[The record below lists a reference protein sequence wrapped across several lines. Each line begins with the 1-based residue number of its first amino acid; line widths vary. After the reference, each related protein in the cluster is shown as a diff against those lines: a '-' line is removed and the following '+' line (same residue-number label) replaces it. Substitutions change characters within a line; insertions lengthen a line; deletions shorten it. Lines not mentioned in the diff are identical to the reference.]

1 MERTIAHINTENW
14 GCYIPIIINLPSKY
28 TTQLQ
33 TPFRP
38 LFMSVPRSSYLY
50 FEKEKIFNHFEP
62 VLKELE
68 INNKNFYLQFN
79 SEPVRWNAP
88 TGVFFDIVCKSTNH
102 PEKMPMNLQI
112 NFEKV
117 PKKFIEFEN
126 ETEFFNYYASTFKE
140 SCFLLSKSATITQ
153 KITEN
158 IMANIWNGLKNLSF
172 DEYKRSIQPL
182 EINYNEQPSLAI
194 RIFLNK
200 KCIQKPIKPVNKET
214 EELITLLDIF
224 KILQLVENGKTVPMT
239 YLIQGITPPLNTPL
253 AFLSAS
259 CSHPDGFLY
268 LIITTLN

>member
-1 MERTIAHINTENW
+1 MERTIVQINTENW
-14 GCYIPIIINLPSKY
+14 NCKIPIIINLSSKY

-33 TPFRP
+33 KPFRP

-50 FEKEKIFNHFEP
+50 FDKEKIFTHFEP

-79 SEPVRWNAP
+79 SEPVKWNTP
-88 TGVFFDIVCKSTNH
+88 IGVFFDMVCKSTNL
-102 PEKMPMNLQI
+102 PEKMPMSLQI
-112 NFEKV
+112 NFEKP

-126 ETEFFNYYASTFKE
+126 ETELYNYFASTFKE
-140 SCFLLSKSATITQ
+140 SCFLLAKSATITQ

-182 EINYNEQPSLAI
+182 EINYKEQSSLAI
-194 RIFLNK
+194 RILLNK
-200 KCIQKPIKPVNKET
+200 KCIQKTTKPVNQET
-214 EELITLLDIF
+214 EELLTLLDIF
-224 KILQLVENGKTVPMT
+224 KDLDLIKEEKLVPMT
-239 YLIQGITPPLNTPL
+239 YLIQGITPDPNTPL

-259 CSHPDGFLY
+259 FSHPDGFLY